1 MEFTSF
7 AIDDGFPES
16 IVRGLRSG
24 FLTEETYTLLKS
36 SNNIGEFKMVNSS
49 YIRIMI

>member
-24 FLTEETYTLLKS
+24 FLTEENYSLLKN
-36 SNNIGEFKMVNSS
+36 SNNIGEFKMVKSFSN
-49 YIRIMI
+49 